1 MVEDDDEK
9 EEDVILFSGIV
20 KYLLKNNLAS

>member
-9 EEDVILFSGIV
+9 EEDEEVEKEAVGVREKTRLS
-20 KYLLKNNLAS
+20 K